1 MKDKK
6 ENQFW
11 NDPQNIKW
19 FNDYPS
25 SDYWVE
31 FLNKIKNRSKQKALD
46 LGCGAGRHT
55 RLLRELGFDVYA
67 CDRHLGMVRK
77 TQNNL
82 KIYGWSDPKIQKRI
96 TQQSADNLSYGND
109 FFDLVIC
116 HGVYHNAFDL
126 NMYRKSISESS
137 RVMKK
142 GGLLLFNIF
151 TNELKPKDLKI
162 IDKDN
167 LLYLTKENLRMILVS
182 PNKFLELASQNN
194 LSPLDTKNII
204 RYRSDISTGRRA
216 VFRGVLIK
224 K

>member
-1 MKDKK
+1 V
-6 ENQFW
+6 
-11 NDPQNIKW
+11 
-19 FNDYPS
+19 S
-25 SDYWVE
+25 SIWGTC
-31 FLNKIKNRSKQKALD
+31 Q
-46 LGCGAGRHT
+46 
-55 RLLRELGFDVYA
+55 
-67 CDRHLGMVRK
+67 
-77 TQNNL
+77 
-82 KIYGWSDPKIQKRI
+82 SDPKIQKRI

>member
-1 MKDKK
+1 M
-6 ENQFW
+6 
-11 NDPQNIKW
+11 
-19 FNDYPS
+19 S
-25 SDYWVE
+25 
-31 FLNKIKNRSKQKALD
+31 
-46 LGCGAGRHT
+46 
-55 RLLRELGFDVYA
+55 
-67 CDRHLGMVRK
+67 
-77 TQNNL
+77 
-82 KIYGWSDPKIQKRI
+82 KIQKRI